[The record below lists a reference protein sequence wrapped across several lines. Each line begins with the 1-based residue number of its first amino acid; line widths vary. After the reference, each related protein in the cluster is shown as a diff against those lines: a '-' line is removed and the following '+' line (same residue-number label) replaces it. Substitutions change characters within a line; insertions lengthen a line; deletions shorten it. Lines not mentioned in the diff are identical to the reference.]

1 MDCLFCK
8 IINGDIPSYT
18 IYEDEYV
25 KCFLDISPVEKGHTL
40 IVPKKHFVDNSHID
54 DEYLLKIHEA
64 SKKVVALMNDKFNIS
79 GYRLCQNNGSA
90 QEVKHYHLHV
100 LPIHR
105 GKSNKMSV
113 EDVFNYLTK

>member
-40 IVPKKHFVDNSHID
+40 IVPKKHFVDNTDID

-64 SKKVVALMNDKFNIS
+64 SKKVVKILSDKLDIV

-90 QEVKHYHLHV
+90 QDVKL
-100 LPIHR
+100 
-105 GKSNKMSV
+105 KSKKNKMSV
-113 EDVFNYLTK
+113 EEVFNLLTK